1 MDRRADGMEERS
13 AGAVLFN
20 DGAAGRRYLL
30 LRYPAGHWDFPKGN
44 VEKGESEGQT
54 VLREVR
60 EETNLDDVKLIDGFR
75 RKIEYFY
82 RRGGKSVHKEV
93 VFMLAETK
101 REDVKISSEHREYAW
116 FNFQD
121 ALENVT
127 YKNSKRLLL
136 LAQSYLD
143 ETEGQGIRTGPG
155 DASRRV

>member
-1 MDRRADGMEERS
+1 MEERS

-20 DGAAGRRYLL
+20 DGAAERRYLL

-54 VLREVR
+54 ALREVR
-60 EETNLDDVKLIDGFR
+60 EETGLDDVMLIDGFR

-93 VFMLAETK
+93 VFLLAETK
-101 REDVKISSEHREYAW
+101 RDDVKISSEHREYSW
-116 FNFQD
+116 FNYQD

-136 LAQSYLD
+136 LAQKYLK
-143 ETEGQGIRTGPG
+143 EIEGQSFRNGLA
-155 DASRRV
+155 DVSRRV